1 MFRLTLLRRAV
12 VLCLFF
18 HAVQIRGIRL
28 SSTVHE
34 EPSSFARALAYGPV
48 KQNLTCLKSNSIET
62 TTSGQDSSSW
72 DQTYFAVHQTSSGG
86 PTDNYYGL
94 HATMGVYGHKLKPGQ
109 LTSTYITVTHSGDGV
124 KSSFNAIQVGWH
136 IYPENYGDS
145 RPHFYTYWTRDGYD
159 ATGCFNMNCP
169 GFIRASGA
177 LVAPG
182 DVIKP
187 ISGVHEPVQ
196 NVTLK
201 VLKDKASGDWWVYYG
216 FNGNPTGVGY
226 FPRSLFTY
234 LAQKANGM
242 AFGAFVV
249 ADKTLPTP
257 PMGSGIRPNGGQGR
271 AASFTNLRFIDQDGR
286 SSPMTT
292 DWPKL
297 VTNNKCHSITP
308 IGHAE
313 CLYGGPGGCVR

>member
-1 MFRLTLLRRAV
+1 MFRLTLLRRAIA
-12 VLCLFF
+12 LCLFF
-18 HAVQIRGIRL
+18 HAIEIRGIEL
-28 SSTVHE
+28 SSTTQE
-34 EPSSFARALAYGPV
+34 EPTSFAQASAYGQV
-48 KQNLTCLKSNSIET
+48 KQNYISMKSTIIVAAA
-62 TTSGQDSSSW
+62 SGQDSGSW
-72 DQTYFAVHQTSSGG
+72 DQTYFAVHETSSGG
-86 PTDNYYGL
+86 PNDNYYGL
-94 HATMGVYGHKLKPGQ
+94 QATTGVYGHKLKPRQ
-109 LTSTYITVTHSGDGV
+109 LTSTFITVTHSGDGV

-136 IYPENYGDS
+136 IHPENYGDS

-182 DVIKP
+182 DVIKSN
-187 ISGVHEPVQ
+187 SGVHEPVQ
-196 NVTLK
+196 NITLK
-201 VLKDKASGDWWVYYG
+201 VLKDKTSGDWWVYYG
-216 FNGNPTGVGY
+216 FNGNPMGVGY

-242 AFGAFVV
+242 AFGAFVI

-257 PMGSGIRPNGGQGR
+257 PMGSDAHPNGGQGR

-286 SSPMTT
+286 SNPMTT

-297 VTNNKCHSITP
+297 VTSNKCHSITP
-308 IGHAE
+308 IDRAG

>member
-1 MFRLTLLRRAV
+1 M
-12 VLCLFF
+12 
-18 HAVQIRGIRL
+18 
-28 SSTVHE
+28 
-34 EPSSFARALAYGPV
+34 
-48 KQNLTCLKSNSIET
+48 
-62 TTSGQDSSSW
+62 
-72 DQTYFAVHQTSSGG
+72 
-86 PTDNYYGL
+86 
-94 HATMGVYGHKLKPGQ
+94 
-109 LTSTYITVTHSGDGV
+109 
-124 KSSFNAIQVGWH
+124 
-136 IYPENYGDS
+136 
-145 RPHFYTYWTRDGYD
+145 
-159 ATGCFNMNCP
+159 
-169 GFIRASGA
+169 
-177 LVAPG
+177 
-182 DVIKP
+182 
-187 ISGVHEPVQ
+187 
-196 NVTLK
+196 
-201 VLKDKASGDWWVYYG
+201 YYG